1 MMPFSNQSRRIDEL
15 EKRLDGLEQTVL
27 GLVRVGGA
35 IRDGNAQLK
44 RIADAQERA
53 HPPSRFPFSVR
64 IIVGKPTNER

>member
-1 MMPFSNQSRRIDEL
+1 MITFLNQAR
-15 EKRLDGLEQTVL
+15 RLDGIENRLDGIEAAVL
-27 GLVRVGGA
+27 SLVRVSAA
-35 IRDGNAQLK
+35 IRDGTEQLK